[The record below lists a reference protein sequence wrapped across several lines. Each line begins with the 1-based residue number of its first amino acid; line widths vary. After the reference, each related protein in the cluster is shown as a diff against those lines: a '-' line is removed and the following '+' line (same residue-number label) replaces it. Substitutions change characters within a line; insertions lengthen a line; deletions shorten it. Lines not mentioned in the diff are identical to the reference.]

1 VVTSWWRS
9 LSFTAALGLAVATL
23 AVIPASATPAP
34 TVPPSPSPP
43 PGPFSEGPAGPPLL
57 MPGEHAAAPPA
68 YASPVVTPGC
78 PAAPHGPSYY
88 APGKRKTVALTFDD
102 GPGRST
108 DRIRAVLRHAG
119 VTATFFN
126 LGENAAAR
134 PAQVRGE
141 ARAGYLLGNHTW
153 DHRDLTTMAAARQA
167 REIDQESAEQKRL
180 VGAGP
185 CLFRPPYG
193 SYNSTTLRLT
203 RHRHL
208 RVWMWSVDT
217 EDWKANGSSSRY
229 WVNRIIRL
237 AKQEGGALRHPVVLM
252 HNQPAG
258 NPATVR
264 ALPGVIRY
272 FRSHGYRFV
281 DLFGRTGT
289 GYLVVSSNGEVR
301 RFGALRHGSMAGKLP
316 AGVTSVGL
324 AADSF
329 TGGYWILESDGGVNN
344 FRAPWYGN
352 IRNKLPHGTAATAIA
367 GARGGYL
374 VLSSNGAVHNF
385 GTRWYGSDAGKLPR
399 GVTAVGLAADPAT
412 GGYWILKSKGGVD
425 NFHAPR
431 HRSLAGHLPPGVTVS
446 SIAAGPAGGYLV
458 LTSNGGVHNFG
469 TRWYGSDAGKLPNGV
484 TAVGLAASPATGGYW
499 ILASNGGIGNFHAP
513 WHGSL
518 AGKHPAGTAPRA
530 IAGQ

>member
-1 VVTSWWRS
+1 
-9 LSFTAALGLAVATL
+9 
-23 AVIPASATPAP
+23 
-34 TVPPSPSPP
+34 
-43 PGPFSEGPAGPPLL
+43 
-57 MPGEHAAAPPA
+57 
-68 YASPVVTPGC
+68 
-78 PAAPHGPSYY
+78 
-88 APGKRKTVALTFDD
+88 VALTFDD

-108 DRIRAVLRHAG
+108 ASIRAALRRAG

-134 PAQVRGE
+134 PAQLRDE
-141 ARAGYLLGNHTW
+141 ARSGYLLGNHTW
-153 DHRDLTTMAAARQA
+153 DHQDLTTMAAARQA

-185 CLFRPPYG
+185 CVFRPPYG

-208 RVWMWSVDT
+208 KVWMWSVDT
-217 EDWKANGSSSRY
+217 EDWKANGSSSKY
-229 WVNRIIRL
+229 WMNRIIRL
-237 AKQEGGALRHPVVLM
+237 AKREGGALKHPVVLM

-264 ALPGVIRY
+264 ALPAVIRY

-281 DLFGRTGT
+281 DMLGRTGT
-289 GYLVVSSNGEVR
+289 GYLILSSHGAVH

-316 AGVTSVGL
+316 KGVTSVGL
-324 AADSF
+324 ATDSF

-344 FRAPWYGN
+344 FQAPWHGN
-352 IRNKLPHGTAATAIA
+352 IRNKLPHGTLAAAIA
-367 GARGGYL
+367 GSRGGYL

-385 GTRWYGSDAGKLPR
+385 GTRWYGSDAGKLPK

-412 GGYWILKSKGGVD
+412 GGYWILKSGGGVD

-431 HRSLAGHLPPGVTVS
+431 HRSPAGRVPHGETVT
-446 SIAAGPAGGYLV
+446 SIAAGPTGGYFV

-469 TRWYGSDAGKLPNGV
+469 ARWYGSDGGKLPKGV

-499 ILASNGGIGNFHAP
+499 VLKSSGGIDNFHAP

-518 AGKHPAGTAPRA
+518 AGKHRAGTAPRA
-530 IAGQ
+530 IFGQ

>member
-1 VVTSWWRS
+1 MNTSRWRS
-9 LSFTAALGLAVATL
+9 LPFAAASGLAVAAL
-23 AVIPASATPAP
+23 AMILVSATPALAGHRP
-34 TVPPSPSPP
+34 PSPP
-43 PGPFSEGPAGPPLL
+43 PVPVSEGPAGSPLL
-57 MPGEHAAAPPA
+57 MPSGDTAEAPSF
-68 YASPVVTPGC
+68 ASPVITPGC
-78 PAAPHGPSYY
+78 PAAPRGPRFY
-88 APGKRKTVALTFDD
+88 APGAHKTVALTFDD

-108 DRIRAVLRHAG
+108 ASIRAALRRAR

-134 PAQVRGE
+134 PGQLRDE

-153 DHRDLTTMAAARQA
+153 DHQDLTTMSAASQA

-180 VGAGP
+180 AGAGP
-185 CLFRPPYG
+185 CVFRPPYG

-208 RVWMWSVDT
+208 KVWMWSVDT
-217 EDWKANGSSSRY
+217 EDWKANGSSSKY

-237 AKQEGGALRHPVVLM
+237 AKREGGALKHPVVLM

-264 ALPGVIRY
+264 ALPKVIRY

-281 DLFGRTGT
+281 DMLGRTGT
-289 GYLVVSSNGEVR
+289 GYLALSSNGGVH

-316 AGVTSVGL
+316 AGVKSVGL
-324 AADSF
+324 ATDSF
-329 TGGYWILESDGGVNN
+329 TGGYWILESDGGVDN
-344 FRAPWYGN
+344 FQAPWRGN
-352 IRNKLPHGTAATAIA
+352 IRKKLPRGTAAAAIA
-367 GARGGYL
+367 GSRGGYL
-374 VLSSNGAVHNF
+374 VLSANGAIHNF
-385 GTRWYGSDAGKLPR
+385 GTRWYGSDAGKLPK

-412 GGYWILKSKGGVD
+412 GGYWILKSGGGVD

-431 HRSLAGHLPPGVTVS
+431 HRSLAGRLPHGVTVT
-446 SIAAGPAGGYLV
+446 SIAASPTGGYFV

-469 TRWYGSDAGKLPNGV
+469 ARWYGSDGGKLPKGV

-499 ILASNGGIGNFHAP
+499 ILKSNGGIDNFHAP
-513 WHGSL
+513 WRGSL
-518 AGKHPAGTAPRA
+518 AGRHGAAPRV